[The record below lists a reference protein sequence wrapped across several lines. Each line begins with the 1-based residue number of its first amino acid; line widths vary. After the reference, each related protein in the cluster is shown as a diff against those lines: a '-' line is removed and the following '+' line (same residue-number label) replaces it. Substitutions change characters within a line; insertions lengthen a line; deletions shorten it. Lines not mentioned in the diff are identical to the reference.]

1 MHSHAHIARHLGA
14 LYGVIGVLNCLPIV
28 SQVTDRPSKRIF
40 GIYGQLTPGH
50 DSIRV
55 TENANDKISVAL
67 KLYYSNGHTCQINQD
82 GEWRV
87 DHVAIVADGL
97 DANRQCKLSL
107 FFKNG
112 RVVLKDEGLQCAP
125 VYCGARGKLDN
136 VSLPKSSSD
145 RK

>member
-1 MHSHAHIARHLGA
+1 MRSHARIAGRAGILC
-14 LYGVIGVLNCLPIV
+14 GVIGALSSAPVV
-28 SQVTDRPSKRIF
+28 GQVPTRPLRSIF
-40 GIYGQLTPGH
+40 GVYGRLTAGQ

-55 TENANDKISVAL
+55 GEKANGKISVAL
-67 KLYYSNGHTCQINQD
+67 KLYYSMGHTCQLNND
-82 GEWRV
+82 GEWRE

-107 FFKNG
+107 FFENG
-112 RVVLKDEGLQCAP
+112 RVLLKDEGLQCAP

-136 VSLPKSSSD
+136 VSLPKFSPN

>member
-1 MHSHAHIARHLGA
+1 
-14 LYGVIGVLNCLPIV
+14 V
-28 SQVTDRPSKRIF
+28 SQVTARPSKRIF
-40 GIYGQLTPGH
+40 GVYGQPTPGH

-55 TENANDKISVAL
+55 GENANGKISVAL
-67 KLYYSNGHTCQINQD
+67 KLYYSKGHTCQLNQD
-82 GEWRV
+82 GEWRE

-97 DANRQCKLSL
+97 DANRQCKLNL
-107 FFKNG
+107 FFENG

-136 VSLPKSSSD
+136 VSLPKFSPD